1 MDRQGRGL
9 TRKQQGRHY
18 ERPELRKRERLADV
32 TESPML
38 RVTDG
43 GPGPKGGCF
52 ERRERS

>member
-9 TRKQQGRHY
+9 TRRQQRRHY
-18 ERPELRKRERLADV
+18 ERPELCKRERLAEV
-32 TESPML
+32 TEGVPP